1 MKIKQLSIFLENKA
15 GRLAHIINTLGEVN
29 INIRA
34 ISLADTSDFGI
45 LRLVVD
51 DTQHAR
57 QRLKDRG
64 FTVSITEVIAVE
76 VQDKPGELG
85 RILAIVEEA
94 GLNVEYVYGPIS
106 NKGDNAIL
114 ILRFEEIDKAIET
127 MVSHGV
133 RVLTDN
139 S

>member
-106 NKGDNAIL
+106 NKGDSAIL

-127 MVSHGV
+127 MASHGV
-133 RVLTDN
+133 RVLTD
-139 S
+139 SS